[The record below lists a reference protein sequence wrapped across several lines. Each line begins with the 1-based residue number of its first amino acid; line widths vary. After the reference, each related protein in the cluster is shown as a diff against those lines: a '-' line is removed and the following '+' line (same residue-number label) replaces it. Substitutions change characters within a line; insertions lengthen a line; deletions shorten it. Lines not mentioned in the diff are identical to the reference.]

1 MWFTLN
7 KKSRTTGKVV
17 RCIAHRAYCE
27 SKKQAIE
34 IARNVYRINGEWIYA
49 FHCLTLFPYGE
60 SGVYYTLSFRK
71 N

>member
-17 RCIAHRAYCE
+17 RCIAHRVYCE

-34 IARNVYRINGEWIYA
+34 IARNVYRINGEW
-49 FHCLTLFPYGE
+49 L
-60 SGVYYTLSFRK
+60 
-71 N
+71 